1 MSSQPPIPLSTPEK
15 WGLNDVQ
22 QGKME
27 VNKTSFQE
35 LDKKEARETPV
46 PPGPLKKNPIFF
58 LILKKTVDI
67 FSQSLFHKGIP

>member
-1 MSSQPPIPLSTPEK
+1 MTSQPPIPLSTPEK

-35 LDKKEARETPV
+35 LDKKRGERNTGATRSV
-46 PPGPLKKNPIFF
+46 KKKSHFF

>member
-1 MSSQPPIPLSTPEK
+1 MTSQPPIPLSTPEK

-46 PPGPLKKNPIFF
+46 PPGPCKKKIPFFFDPKKNR
-58 LILKKTVDI
+58 
-67 FSQSLFHKGIP
+67 

>member
-1 MSSQPPIPLSTPEK
+1 MTSQPPIPLSTPEK

-35 LDKKEARETPV
+35 LDKKEARETPM
-46 PPGPLKKNPIFF
+46 PPGP
-58 LILKKTVDI
+58 
-67 FSQSLFHKGIP
+67 